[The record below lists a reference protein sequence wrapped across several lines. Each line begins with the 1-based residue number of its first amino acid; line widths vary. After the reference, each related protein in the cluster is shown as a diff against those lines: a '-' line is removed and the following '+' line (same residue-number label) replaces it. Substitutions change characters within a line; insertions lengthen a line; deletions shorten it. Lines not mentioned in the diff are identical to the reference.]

1 MPPTLLP
8 SINSTLVST
17 VQPDRPASV
26 ATQQN
31 PAPSNLSA
39 GQTEVSLVK
48 QLWSKRTTAV
58 GRTITALT
66 LLCTILGLWV
76 AFSGTK
82 AANSVADI
90 ELLLSKWTADVT
102 FYEFCESVS
111 PRLHPN
117 CRGIEP
123 SRHELIFRRR
133 VGIVQAAM
141 RPRTTP
147 LGGRLNPILRVSR
160 VRVRPIGSI
169 TARLA
174 ITEGRNLHF
183 NQHF

>member
-1 MPPTLLP
+1 MPSTLLP
-8 SINSTLVST
+8 SINSTPVST

-39 GQTEVSLVK
+39 GQTEVALVR

-76 AFSGTK
+76 AFSGTDEAK
-82 AANSVADI
+82 TGNSVAVE
-90 ELLLSKWTADVT
+90 ELLISEWTANMT
-102 FYEFCESVS
+102 FYEFCASVS
-111 PRLHPN
+111 SRLHPN
-117 CRGIEP
+117 CRVIEP

-141 RPRTTP
+141 RSNTTP
-147 LGGRLNPILRVSR
+147 LGRRLYPM
-160 VRVRPIGSI
+160 
-169 TARLA
+169 
-174 ITEGRNLHF
+174 
-183 NQHF
+183 